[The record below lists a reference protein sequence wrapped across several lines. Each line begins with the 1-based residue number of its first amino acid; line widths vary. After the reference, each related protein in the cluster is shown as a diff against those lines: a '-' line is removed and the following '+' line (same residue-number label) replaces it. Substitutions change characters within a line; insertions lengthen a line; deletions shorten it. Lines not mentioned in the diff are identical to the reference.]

1 MEHEPS
7 ARLGCRKCTVGATK
21 STLAG
26 SNAPLSHRYCCLE
39 RKAKC
44 PAVTTALKGTQG
56 KGHGCAFSRQRE
68 KSPFTAARCASST
81 VFRTPPGCPQTPDQR
96 RGAHTALPRSRR
108 TASRASR
115 PAPAMVRR
123 CHPTASAEV
132 TPALAPTE
140 VPEQKA
146 RRPRR

>member
-44 PAVTTALKGTQG
+44 PAVTAALKGTQG
-56 KGHGCAFSRQRE
+56 KGHGCAFLRQRE
-68 KSPFTAARCASST
+68 KSPFTAARCASFT
-81 VFRTPPGCPQTPDQR
+81 VFRTPPR
-96 RGAHTALPRSRR
+96 LPTDARS
-108 TASRASR
+108 
-115 PAPAMVRR
+115 APRDAY
-123 CHPTASAEV
+123 CIA
-132 TPALAPTE
+132 ALAAHNQPRFT
-140 VPEQKA
+140 A
-146 RRPRR
+146 RPSDG

>member
-7 ARLGCRKCTVGATK
+7 ARLGCRKRTVGATK

-68 KSPFTAARCASST
+68 KSPFTSARSASFT
-81 VFRTPPGCPQTPDQR
+81 VFRTRHGCPQKPNQR
-96 RGAHTALPRSRR
+96 RGTQTAFQRQPS
-108 TASRASR
+108 T
-115 PAPAMVRR
+115 
-123 CHPTASAEV
+123 
-132 TPALAPTE
+132 
-140 VPEQKA
+140 
-146 RRPRR
+146 PRR

>member
-68 KSPFTAARCASST
+68 KSPFTAARCASFT
-81 VFRTPPGCPQTPDQR
+81 VFRTPPGCPQAPAQR
-96 RGAHTALPRSRR
+96 RGRHAASPSPPRTSSTGSR
-108 TASRASR
+108 TG
-115 PAPAMVRR
+115 PQKLRR
-123 CHPTASAEV
+123 
-132 TPALAPTE
+132 
-140 VPEQKA
+140 
-146 RRPRR
+146 R